1 MRAYQN
7 HLGLS
12 AIRSKCILIADGPS
26 KEIILSDPTTVTE
39 EYSVAVVNQAGHQW
53 SGRKDYWFS
62 LHPGLLPEWKKN
74 AENLLGCVFVG
85 FKSPHLD
92 LSPDIYRNTNYRIF
106 T

>member
-39 EYSVAVVNQAGHQW
+39 EYSVAVVNQVGHQW
-53 SGRKDYWFS
+53 PHRKDYWFS
-62 LHPGLLPEWKKN
+62 LHADKFPLWISDSVRLE
-74 AENLLGCVFVG
+74 GCKLIG
-85 FKSPHLD
+85 FKQPHLSLSPHRY
-92 LSPDIYRNTNYRIF
+92 INTNYRIF